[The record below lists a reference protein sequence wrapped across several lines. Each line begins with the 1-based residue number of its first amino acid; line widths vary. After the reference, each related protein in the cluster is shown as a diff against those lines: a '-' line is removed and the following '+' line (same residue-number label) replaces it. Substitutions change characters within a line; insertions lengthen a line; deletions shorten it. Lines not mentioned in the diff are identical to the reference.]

1 MNHPAPPI
9 THRISQRG
17 LTLVEVMVAITISL
31 ILLAGVMQIFLS
43 SRQTYRVQDGLARI
57 QENGRFAMQFLSNDI
72 RMAGY
77 TGCASK
83 TPNVRNI
90 ANDATTASF
99 TGGVMGYEYASLPV
113 ALTATN
119 TLASADVEANTDV
132 LVIKRASPT
141 GTRLTGNMTAMNA
154 NIQIDAV
161 TAAGMFAAGDILFI
175 SDCTSADIFAATSV
189 SGGSVTITIA
199 HANDV
204 NTDVN
209 LGRAYQ
215 TDAEV
220 MKMESAAYYIG
231 KDAANNNIPTLYRR
245 RLTGG
250 TTMVSEPL
258 VEGVENMQI
267 LYGEDTDIP
276 TDGSA
281 NRYLPA
287 NAPGINM
294 ANVVSVRVSL
304 LLRSA
309 EDNVT
314 TKKQSY
320 TFNGATIPEAA
331 VPDRRLR
338 RVFTTTIRI
347 RNKGL

>member
-1 MNHPAPPI
+1 MNHPASLI

-43 SRQTYRVQDGLARI
+43 SRQTYRIQDGLARM

-83 TPNVRNI
+83 TANIRNI

-99 TGGVMGYEYASLPV
+99 TGGIMGYEFSGLPV

-119 TLASADVEANTDV
+119 TLASADVVTGTDV
-132 LVIKRASPT
+132 FVIKRASPT
-141 GTRLTGNMTAMNA
+141 GVRLTGNMNVVNA
-154 NIQIDAV
+154 NIQVDPV

-175 SDCTSADIFAATSV
+175 SNCTNADIFAATNV
-189 SGGSVTITIA
+189 GNGGGVITIA
-199 HANDV
+199 HANNA

-209 LGRAYQ
+209 LSTTYQ

-220 MKMESAAYYIG
+220 MRMESAAYYIG
-231 KDAANNNIPTLYRR
+231 KDATNNNVPTLYRR
-245 RLTGG
+245 RLTSGS
-250 TTMVSEPL
+250 TMVSEPL

-267 LYGEDTDIP
+267 LYGEDTDNP
-276 TDGSA
+276 ADGSA
-281 NRYLPA
+281 NRYLA
-287 NAPGINM
+287 ADAPGLNM
-294 ANVVSVRVSL
+294 ANVVSVRASL

-309 EDNVT
+309 EDNIT
-314 TKKQSY
+314 TQPQPY
-320 TFNGATIPEAA
+320 AFNGATITPT
-331 VPDRRLR
+331 DRRLR

>member
-1 MNHPAPPI
+1 MSHPAPSI

-43 SRQTYRVQDGLARI
+43 SRQTYRVQDGLARM

-83 TPNVRNI
+83 ASSINNI
-90 ANDATTASF
+90 AQDATTASF
-99 TGGVMGYEYASLPV
+99 SGGIMGYEYPSLPV
-113 ALTATN
+113 SLTATN
-119 TLASADVEANTDV
+119 TLASADVVANTDV
-132 LVIKRASPT
+132 LVIKGASPT
-141 GTRLTGNMTAMNA
+141 GVRLTGNMTVVNA
-154 NIQIDAV
+154 NIQVDPV

-175 SDCTSADIFAATSV
+175 SDCGNADIFAATSV
-189 SGGSVTITIA
+189 SNGGGAITVA
-199 HANDV
+199 HAAAS
-204 NTDVN
+204 NTSVN
-209 LGRAYQ
+209 LSKTYQ
-215 TDAEV
+215 TDAEL
-220 MKMESAAYYIG
+220 MRMESSAYYIG
-231 KDAANNNIPTLYRR
+231 TDATNNNIPTLYRR
-245 RLTGG
+245 RLTSGS
-250 TTMVSEPL
+250 TMVSEPL

-267 LYGEDTDIP
+267 LYGEDTDSP

-281 NRYLPA
+281 NRYLA
-287 NAPGINM
+287 AGTAGLNM
-294 ANVVSVRVSL
+294 TNVVSVRLSL

-309 EDNVT
+309 EDNIT
-314 TKKQSY
+314 TQPQPY
-320 TFNGATIPEAA
+320 AYNGATITPT
-331 VPDRRLR
+331 DRRLR